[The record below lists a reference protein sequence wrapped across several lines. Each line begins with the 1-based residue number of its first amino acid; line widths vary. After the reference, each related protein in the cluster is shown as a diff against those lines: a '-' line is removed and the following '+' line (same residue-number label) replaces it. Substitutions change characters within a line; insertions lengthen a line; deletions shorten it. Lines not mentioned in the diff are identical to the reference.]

1 MREEEGLDR
10 AVTSECSTEGVGP
23 WCIRSTPRGSLSLE
37 PCSIGA
43 EKLLGSKRTSPLD
56 QPHLWGLFLASPSL
70 QSLREGS
77 CWALSIFLGL
87 MVNGHMIQCTCDR
100 GMAKPKES
108 LVSFFLWHRVG
119 RFGLCQ
125 ESGRRLGCVGFGGGG
140 VAQLPLCIPRS
151 RHCGPGN
158 GK

>member
-1 MREEEGLDR
+1 MVRKRGGLVYRPYTLPGNLADAATFCFRGESKSLPPRFEGPAPPKTPAFELARCHRLGWRAAAYTVREEEGLDR

-56 QPHLWGLFLASPSL
+56 PPHLWGLFLASPSL

-77 CWALSIFLGL
+77 C
-87 MVNGHMIQCTCDR
+87 
-100 GMAKPKES
+100 
-108 LVSFFLWHRVG
+108 
-119 RFGLCQ
+119 
-125 ESGRRLGCVGFGGGG
+125 
-140 VAQLPLCIPRS
+140 
-151 RHCGPGN
+151 
-158 GK
+158 